1 MLLLAVLLTGQLG
14 IAARYA
20 DPGDAWDTGE
30 LACPQLAEES
40 VRGVAHRT
48 APCGTRLRICS
59 ARACVDA
66 VVIDRGPYG
75 AQTAQGW
82 RLRRRLRRGERYIG
96 ELDLRAPLARAL
108 GIRGKEM
115 VWYRWLVP

>member
-14 IAARYA
+14 VAARYA
-20 DPGDAWDTGE
+20 DPGDAWDTGR
-30 LACPQLAEES
+30 LACPQLVS
-40 VRGVAHRT
+40 DSHHGVAHRT

-59 ARACVDA
+59 SSACADA

-82 RLRRRLRRGERYIG
+82 RLRRRLHHGERYVG
-96 ELDLRAPLARAL
+96 ELDLRAPLAQRL
-108 GIRGKEM
+108 GVKGKEL
-115 VWYRWLVP
+115 VWYRWLSP